1 MSWTEEQYQE
11 FQRRRQGIPAP
22 AEPKSK
28 YGAIPTKVDGKRFDS
43 RLEAR
48 RYESLTLLWKAGE
61 ILWFLRQVP
70 FDLPG
75 GRKYRADFL
84 IVWKDQRVT
93 VEDCKGVDTAM
104 SKLKRDQVEEIYG
117 ITIELVRSA

>member
-1 MSWTEEQYQE
+1 MRWTEEQLADFRKQ
-11 FQRRRQGIPAP
+11 QSPKSAP
-22 AEPKSK
+22 ARK
-28 YGAIPTKVDGKRFDS
+28 YRNTPTETDGKRFDS
-43 RLEAR
+43 KLEAR
-48 RYESLTLLWKAGE
+48 RYDALMLLWKAGE
-61 ILWFLRQVP
+61 VKWFIRQVP

-75 GRKYRADFL
+75 GRRYRADFM
-84 IVWKDQRVT
+84 IVWTDSRVT

>member
-1 MSWTEEQYQE
+1 MRWTEEQYADFRNQK
-11 FQRRRQGIPAP
+11 AP
-22 AEPKSK
+22 EKAAAPK
-28 YGAIPTKVDGKRFDS
+28 YGNVPTKVDGKRFDS
-43 RLEAR
+43 KLEAR
-48 RYESLTLLWKAGE
+48 RYQALTLLWKAGE

-84 IVWKDQRVT
+84 VVWKGQRVT
-93 VEDCKGVDTAM
+93 VEDCKGMDTAM